1 MEISDEQIDL
11 KISEAGIVYN
21 GMVYVPSSVINEATR
36 QLLFDYIETQF
47 TNGAVCIYYNVLF
60 EYFSQQFL
68 GQTMVDSE
76 MLRCYLEYNNVDN
89 TYHFGEQYF
98 SKKYL

>member
-60 EYFSQQFL
+60 EYFSQQF
-68 GQTMVDSE
+68 
-76 MLRCYLEYNNVDN
+76 
-89 TYHFGEQYF
+89 
-98 SKKYL
+98 